1 MADPSKWLDVFKR
14 CEFDV
19 DGMCKDIVERDSL
32 EKRGERREA
41 AALKRRIRQ
50 KLDDVKKNVRRLEH
64 DLQDIESDHL
74 TSGIGP
80 GELGRR
86 KGLINRLNSR
96 IRAVDDG
103 EFGRKPKRRR
113 KGLINR
119 LNSRIR
125 AVDDGEFGRKPKRRR
140 KAEETEYTEYKNSDQ
155 LLEEQTMLVKK
166 QDDHLDDILVGVRG
180 LNRLGND
187 ISTEL
192 NVHDQLLSEIGEEV
206 DRTDQQIQSN
216 IFRVDHISRRTKG
229 WSGCCLI
236 VLLLIAIIVLLV
248 I

>member
-80 GELGRR
+80 GEL
-86 KGLINRLNSR
+86 S
-96 IRAVDDG
+96 
-103 EFGRKPKRRR
+103 RR

-216 IFRVDHISRRTKG
+216 IFRVDHVSRRTKG